1 VLQERKLSKDAVM
14 AVIRRAG
21 FTPEMIE
28 ELATQLPDPVDLDRD
43 SNLLARYG
51 VTRTHLSDRLGGS
64 P

>member
-1 VLQERKLSKDAVM
+1 VQERKLSKDAVV

-21 FTPEMIE
+21 FTSEMIKD
-28 ELATQLPDPVDLDRD
+28 LARQLPDPVDLDRD

-51 VTRTHLSDRLGGS
+51 VTRTHLTDRLGGS